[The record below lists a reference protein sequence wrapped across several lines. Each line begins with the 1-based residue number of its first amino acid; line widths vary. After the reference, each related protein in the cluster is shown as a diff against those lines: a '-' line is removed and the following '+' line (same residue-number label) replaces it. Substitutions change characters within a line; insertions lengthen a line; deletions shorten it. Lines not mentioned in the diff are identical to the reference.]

1 VNFSAPK
8 EYLIFRSDFNSLK
21 KKFFFIFQVYSAKKL
36 LVKHPELRL
45 EKLANVWPSL
55 FNEFIG
61 ERLLLERII
70 NKQRYLHLNKELR
83 VRIEKLE
90 KEMNTEIPTNL
101 NYLENDEIKAEVRER
116 LNEVKPKTLA
126 AAARFYQFV
135 YKF

>member
-1 VNFSAPK
+1 
-8 EYLIFRSDFNSLK
+8 
-21 KKFFFIFQVYSAKKL
+21 
-36 LVKHPELRL
+36 
-45 EKLANVWPSL
+45 
-55 FNEFIG
+55 
-61 ERLLLERII
+61 LERII